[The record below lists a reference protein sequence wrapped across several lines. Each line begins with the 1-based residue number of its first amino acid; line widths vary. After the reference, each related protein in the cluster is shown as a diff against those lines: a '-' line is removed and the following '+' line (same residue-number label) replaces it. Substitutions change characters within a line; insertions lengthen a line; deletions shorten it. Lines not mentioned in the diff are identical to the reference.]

1 MSDKSQV
8 LAATSIIDIGRYL
21 YEFCFGHRLLSHPNA
36 REGIRH
42 IFFRKG
48 TFRFLH
54 LEILRYLLL
63 SKERIN
69 KQKKT
74 QNNFTK
80 LLVKY

>member
-42 IFFRKG
+42 IFFFGRNI
-48 TFRFLH
+48 RFHH
-54 LEILRYLLL
+54 LEILRFLLL
-63 SKERIN
+63 STERITE
-69 KQKKT
+69 QKKT